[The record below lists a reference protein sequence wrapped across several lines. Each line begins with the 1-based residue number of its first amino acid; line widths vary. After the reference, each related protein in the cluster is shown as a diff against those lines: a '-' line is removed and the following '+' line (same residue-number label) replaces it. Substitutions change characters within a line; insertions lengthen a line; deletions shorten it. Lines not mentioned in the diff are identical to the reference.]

1 MLDAPLKYTVVDG
14 QKPGVVIL
22 KLEGPLTLTTMFPL
36 QEELRTMT
44 PPVLLL
50 DMTGVPYMD
59 SAGVGLL
66 PNYHMA
72 AAREGRT
79 LVLAGLN
86 HRLQALLEH
95 TRLNTLLRIYPSI
108 EAAEESF

>member
-108 EAAEESF
+108 EAAEEIF